1 MHNLSHSVRKRLTR
15 HLATFPHI
23 KQTSDATFILDPRN
37 WIDNRIIS
45 DVPFEA
51 EQMAFVKRRVRELGI
66 SQVIDIGA
74 NFGLY
79 TITLGKMPEIQSV
92 IAFEPV
98 NRNFNQLC
106 GNVFANRLDS
116 KVTAHRCALGASDAT
131 ETIHIDPKSTG
142 VARLDLATSHRNAA
156 VFSESEAIQIRRGDD
171 LLSRPES
178 AVFMKIDVEG
188 HGAEVLKGLERFLAS
203 SHGLIQ
209 IETDS
214 DDAETFD
221 ILDHHHW
228 HFSHRIGGD
237 NYFEKPI

>member
-116 KVTAHRCALGASDAT
+116 YHTGFNYYLGIPGSDLYNHVIKEKT
-131 ETIHIDPKSTG
+131 YD
-142 VARLDLATSHRNAA
+142 RLDERGYAWVKVDGMSSDQMIAFHRWIK
-156 VFSESEAIQIRRGDD
+156 FLFHIMKPKRLFR
-171 LLSRPES
+171 LLFQTPPRAWIVALLKVS
-178 AVFMKIDVEG
+178 KIYKVR
-188 HGAEVLKGLERFLAS
+188 L
-203 SHGLIQ
+203 
-209 IETDS
+209 
-214 DDAETFD
+214 
-221 ILDHHHW
+221 
-228 HFSHRIGGD
+228 
-237 NYFEKPI
+237 